1 MTKWVC
7 AWKKKKKNF
16 NIINFMKG
24 KLLVALTN
32 SESPN
37 THPQDQ
43 LTWLDKE
50 KSLIIYHACI

>member
-1 MTKWVC
+1 MSLC
-7 AWKKKKKNF
+7 LKKKKEKYF
-16 NIINFMKG
+16 NIINFIKG

-43 LTWLDKE
+43 LT
-50 KSLIIYHACI
+50 

>member
-1 MTKWVC
+1 VPG
-7 AWKKKKKNF
+7 KKKEKHF

-43 LTWLDKE
+43 LT
-50 KSLIIYHACI
+50 